1 MIKEKGKKKAM
12 HLKRKPR
19 MIYILDTHLF
29 HDEYACVWTGV
40 ECVGG
45 NKAALRLVQLMN
57 QRRDL

>member
-1 MIKEKGKKKAM
+1 MQKKAM

-57 QRRDL
+57 QRGDL